1 MIPLRSSSHKAL
13 LGEYDNSSRRYDDD
27 ELYTKPP
34 IRALRQRL
42 VRDASR
48 FVGQQR
54 INCLL
59 EGSWFKNAKESRNR
73 VGAYKFLRLSPNR
86 RHLHYVDASERYEV
100 SEGLDSLPE
109 HIDLSTITTIQSKLG
124 GSSTTSLTSTINVL
138 TLLSKQGVI
147 AELIP
152 LSPSQYSEWYDGL
165 RYVLDESSSMTG
177 QSNELVNT
185 LTDLGVKI
193 KLLDL
198 AGENVDIPNNIPTPT
213 PPRDTQFYFA
223 DN

>member
-13 LGEYDNSSRRYDDD
+13 MAEYDNNSRRYDDD
-27 ELYTKPP
+27 ELYSKPP

-59 EGSWFKNAKESRNR
+59 EGAWFKNVKESRNKLS
-73 VGAYKFLRLSPNR
+73 GYKYLRLSPNR
-86 RHLHYVDASERYEV
+86 RHLHYIDALETCDTPD
-100 SEGLDSLPE
+100 GLDSIPDFINL
-109 HIDLSTITTIQSKLG
+109 DSITSVQSKLA
-124 GSSTTSLTSTINVL
+124 GSSTASLTSTINIL
-138 TLLSKQGVI
+138 TFVSKQAAV

-152 LSPSQYSEWYDGL
+152 VTASQYSEWYDGL
-165 RYVLDESSSMTG
+165 RYILDESSSMTG
-177 QSNELVNT
+177 QSSDLVNT

-198 AGENVDIPNNIPTPT
+198 AGENMDIPNNIPTPP
-213 PPRDTQFYFA
+213 PPRDTNFFFA
-223 DN
+223 DS

>member
-1 MIPLRSSSHKAL
+1 MIPLRSSSHKTL
-13 LGEYDNSSRRYDDD
+13 SGDYDSSSRRYD
-27 ELYTKPP
+27 ENEFYAKPP
-34 IRALRQRL
+34 IRALKQRL

-59 EGSWFKNAKESRNR
+59 EGGWFKNAKESRNR
-73 VGAYKFLRLSPNR
+73 LGAYKFLRLSPNR
-86 RHLHYVDASERYEV
+86 RHLHYLDTSESYEI
-100 SEGLDSLPE
+100 SQGFDNLPDF
-109 HIDLSTITTIQSKLG
+109 IDLDTITTIQSKLG
-124 GSSTTSLTSTINVL
+124 TSTTSVASTVNSL

-165 RYVLDESSSMTG
+165 RYVLDESSSLTG
-177 QSNELVNT
+177 QSNDLVNT

-198 AGENVDIPNNIPTPT
+198 AGENVDIPNNIPTPM
-213 PPRDTQFYFA
+213 PPRDTQFFFA